1 MKGFV
6 YNILLLLVAS
16 TFTVFGEENVKMKL
30 TLEEAKAIALK
41 QNPTLAIAQA
51 NILAAV
57 AEVEKATAA
66 FYPTVGVD
74 AGLTRVRDYA
84 TRPARDYDNDTRYSA
99 GLSGSWM
106 LLDFGAR
113 SLSREIAQRGGD
125 VALSACEDARRT
137 LTESVAYAFFVVVQ
151 AQNSMNI
158 ALQDAEYNR
167 ILHNDA
173 KTRLDNGVAKPSEV
187 LNFEFQVG
195 NAEVSYI
202 TAERTWRNA
211 CITLGRLLVIQC
223 DAIWDNIELVEP
235 DKEMLNTQFGTLQ
248 EQLDYARAHRP
259 DYREAQQQILQAQLQ
274 VKLAETEYAPTVSAF
289 YNYGFERLG
298 SGHFNTHY
306 DRNLNF
312 GLSLNWT
319 LFSGFSTKA
328 SCAAA
333 KAKLEAA
340 KQTLEQIDLQMD
352 AEIRQ
357 NYVALESSRAT
368 FEKQCKQHD
377 IAKRIRD
384 LVKEEYDGGTATITR
399 LNEVQTDLT
408 NAALA
413 RNNAYIA
420 VLSSIE
426 ALKSSTG
433 HNLEQ

>member
-6 YNILLLLVAS
+6 YNILLLLFAG
-16 TFTVFGEENVKMKL
+16 TLTVCGEENVKMKL

-51 NILAAV
+51 NILAAA
-57 AEVEKATAA
+57 AEVEKAAA
-66 FYPTVGVD
+66 SFYPTIGIE

-84 TRPARDYDNDTRYSA
+84 TRPVRDYNNDTKYSA
-99 GLSGSWM
+99 GVTGSWM
-106 LLDFGAR
+106 LLDAGAR
-113 SLSREIAQRGGD
+113 RFSYEIAKRGGD
-125 VALSACEDARRT
+125 MAVSACDDARRT
-137 LTESVAYAFFVVVQ
+137 LMENVAYAFFVVVQ

-195 NAEVSYI
+195 NAEVNYI

-211 CITLGRLLVIQC
+211 CVTLGRLLVIQS
-223 DAIWDNIELVEP
+223 DNIWDNIELVEP
-235 DKEMLNTQFGTLQ
+235 DKEMLNTSFGNLQ

-259 DYREAQQQILQAQLQ
+259 DYRQAQYEIVQAQLK
-274 VKLAETEYAPTVSAF
+274 VKLAETDYAPTVSAF
-289 YNYGFERLG
+289 YNYGFERMG

-312 GLSLNWT
+312 GLALNWT
-319 LFSGFSTKA
+319 LFSGFSTNA
-328 SCAAA
+328 SRAAA
-333 KAKLEAA
+333 KANLEAA
-340 KQTLEQIDLQMD
+340 KQTLEQLDLTID

-357 NYVALESSRAT
+357 NFVALESSRAT
-368 FEKQCKQHD
+368 YEKQCSQYE
-377 IAKRIRD
+377 IAKKIRD

-413 RNNAYIA
+413 RNNAYIE
-420 VLSSIE
+420 VLNSIE
-426 ALKSSTG
+426 ALQSSTG
-433 HNLEQ
+433 HNLDN